1 MTRKKVLIIGLVIIL
16 LGGFQMYRFRESR
29 ERTSG
34 MGMASGMLALLSGIV
49 IGLYGLGLK
58 NKR

>member
-1 MTRKKVLIIGLVIIL
+1 MTRKKVLIIALAIIL
-16 LGGFQMYRFRESR
+16 LGGLQMYRFHESS
-29 ERTSG
+29 EQASG
-34 MGMASGMLALLSGIV
+34 IGMASGMLALLSGIV